1 MIGGAGAKGCEAAD
15 YLCEASAC
23 EGQELGGGGGGGG
36 GAKAPLTPLVLPTLI
51 PTANLPPRNS
61 LPNVLGL
68 FPKCGKNNEIVRPI
82 IVTYHF
88 PYNQNLFFLLE
99 SGVWARD

>member
-1 MIGGAGAKGCEAAD
+1 MIGGGGLVRKAAKQPII
-15 YLCEASAC
+15 YVKRLRVKVKNW
-23 EGQELGGGGGGGG
+23 G